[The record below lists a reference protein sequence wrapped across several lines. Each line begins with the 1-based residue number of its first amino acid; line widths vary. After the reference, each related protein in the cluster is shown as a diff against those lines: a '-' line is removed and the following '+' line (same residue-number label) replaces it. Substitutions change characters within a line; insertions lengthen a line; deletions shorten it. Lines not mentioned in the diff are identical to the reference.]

1 MNTIRG
7 ILGLIFKIYVG
18 LVFVTTFLIFYVPI
32 LICLSKESWKKA
44 AFQVH
49 IVWSYTFRFFAF
61 LHVIFKKK
69 APLPEGPYIIIA
81 NHSSYLDIFVMYS
94 IMPSH
99 PFLFLGKSEIL
110 NYPLFKTLFKRLN
123 IPVFRKDRIKAAKSF
138 IQAKN
143 ALNNGW
149 SIVIFPE
156 ATIPDENWPQM
167 IPFKEGAFK
176 LAKSANVP
184 IVPLT
189 FTNNYKLLSIPEC
202 ILGQARP
209 GFSHV
214 YIHDFIDKEKVL
226 ELSAEELMKLSFDI
240 INEPILATHPNLKP

>member
-1 MNTIRG
+1 MNAVRG
-7 ILGLIFKIYVG
+7 IFGLVFKIYVG
-18 LVFVTTFLIFYVPI
+18 IVFIITFLIFYLPI
-32 LICLSKESWKKA
+32 LICLSKESWKKM
-44 AFQVH
+44 AFKVH
-49 IVWSYTFRFFAF
+49 IVWCYAFRILAFF
-61 LHVIFKKK
+61 HVIFKKK
-69 APLPEGPYIIIA
+69 ADLPEGPYVIIA

-94 IMPSH
+94 IMPTH

-123 IPVFRKDRIKAAKSF
+123 IPVFRNDRVKAAKSF

-143 ALNNGW
+143 ALKNGW

-156 ATIPDENWPQM
+156 GTIPDENWPQM

-184 IVPLT
+184 LVPIS
-189 FTNNYKLLSIPEC
+189 FTNNYKLLSDPEC
-202 ILGQARP
+202 ILGPARP

-214 YIHDFIDKEKVL
+214 YIHDFISKETVASH
-226 ELSAEELMKLSFDI
+226 SAEELMKMSYEI
-240 INEPILATHPNLKP
+240 INEPILDCHPNLKS

>member
-7 ILGLIFKIYVG
+7 IFGLIFKIYVG
-18 LVFVTTFLIFYVPI
+18 FVFIITFLIFYVPI
-32 LICLSKESWKKA
+32 LTCLSKASWKKM
-44 AFQVH
+44 AFKVH
-49 IVWSYTFRFFAF
+49 IVWCYAFRILAF

-69 APLPEGPYIIIA
+69 AALPEGPYVIIA

-123 IPVFRKDRIKAAKSF
+123 IPVFRNDRIKAAKSF

-143 ALNNGW
+143 ALSNGW

-156 ATIPDENWPQM
+156 GTIPDENWPQM

-184 IVPLT
+184 IVPIS
-189 FTNNYKLLSIPEC
+189 FTNNYKLLSDPEC
-202 ILGQARP
+202 VLGHARP

-214 YIHDFIDKEKVL
+214 HIHEYISKEKVN
-226 ELSAEELMKLSFDI
+226 ELSADELMKLSFDI
-240 INEPILATHPNLKP
+240 INQPILATHPNLKP

>member
-7 ILGLIFKIYVG
+7 IFGLIFKIYVG
-18 LVFVTTFLIFYVPI
+18 LVFIITFLIFYVPI
-32 LICLSKESWKKA
+32 LIFLSKDSWKKM
-44 AFQVH
+44 AFKVH
-49 IVWSYTFRFFAF
+49 IVWCYAFRIFAF

-69 APLPEGPYIIIA
+69 AALPEGPYVIIA

-110 NYPLFKTLFKRLN
+110 KYPLFKTLFKRLN
-123 IPVFRKDRIKAAKSF
+123 IPVFRNDRIKAARSF
-138 IQAKN
+138 IQAKE

-156 ATIPDENWPQM
+156 GTIPDENWPQM

-176 LAKSANVP
+176 LAKSAKVP
-184 IVPLT
+184 IVPIS
-189 FTNNYKLLSIPEC
+189 FTNNYKLLSDPEC
-202 ILGQARP
+202 VLGPARP

-214 YIHDFIDKEKVL
+214 HIHEFISKEKVN
-226 ELSAEELMKLSFDI
+226 ELSTEELMKLSFDI
-240 INEPILATHPNLKP
+240 IYEPILATHPNLKP